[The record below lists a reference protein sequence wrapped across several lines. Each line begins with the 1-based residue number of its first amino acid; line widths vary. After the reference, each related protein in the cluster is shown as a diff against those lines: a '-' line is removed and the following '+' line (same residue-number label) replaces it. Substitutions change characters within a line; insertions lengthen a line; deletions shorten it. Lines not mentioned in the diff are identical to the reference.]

1 MIPGTETNH
10 YVLYALNKYRDSV
23 DVLDSKKWPKNSKKL
38 LTRKGF
44 HGSDVK
50 EIVSS
55 YQLYPH
61 FFCFLSTCFYF
72 LIQSG
77 LPKQYIC
84 TSF

>member
-61 FFCFLSTCFYF
+61 LFFLFSFNLFLFFNSVWTA
-72 LIQSG
+72 
-77 LPKQYIC
+77 
-84 TSF
+84 